1 MLGALCLALLLQC
14 TMAQE
19 AEDMAEDQNSV
30 NAIFER
36 IEDYADTLDLDTDKD
51 EFFWDEEYWMLPFQH
66 VMKCPDGHGWEG
78 DFTNGH
84 CKPCSAGHFAD
95 DDDFGLKSRCIP
107 CPSDEFEDGQEQGYC
122 YGYCNV
128 GTTFQV
134 GSTQESDCVDPDEM
148 FGEGSFQSEV
158 SVEVDMTGDW
168 SFLNDI
174 LKEAS
179 GISFYE
185 AKAFVEYDE
194 KDHFS
199 KLQVRAM
206 LPNNVAVHAHGF
218 LLKFKAYKDSIN
230 DYASLADHYTR
241 IVFDMLNNAETFKE
255 FGWKMNHDQLRVK
268 DEEIL
273 SVDVHLNQHCE
284 DGYRSAEWEGVG
296 TKCVKDNTNAP
307 SLKKSVFIQYV
318 GKSQDCMSLGGEAR
332 LRDFVQYNWP
342 FPCLESDEC
351 EAHFTTCNT
360 LISGECAI
368 MIHLIFYDD
377 DAGQGTV
384 ESNLDKAK
392 DVEYYDGESFEYSE
406 ENSYKFR
413 DSSECGAD
421 PKIDSDGSFK
431 CSESCDSESGYRLT
445 KSGNC
450 QKCPYSTWFDI
461 NSESN
466 FPRCHSCGFYQS
478 VTVFDNVP
486 KSAEGC
492 LNGGYTREKNS
503 DGVWGGYGA
512 SIDADIEYEVNAN
525 IEMYLCEFM
534 EVKQRFENFCSDKFS
549 LEDMSLDDFTDYNLE
564 MLGCLVMEEFSEIH
578 EHSCKDFD
586 RSWSDI
592 MNDFEWEDVACFVTE
607 GIYKIDEKGQNCENL
622 SDDEKRL
629 TMSFDFSEYLSDTVW
644 ANGFYLPL
652 FSQVGKMERFQ
663 MDTVSK
669 TVEGAFRKFG
679 MYEMTKLTGLE
690 MMDHMRDMILSI
702 PRGLRITNGALTTLD
717 ISDILCENGNVKLH
731 CSDDSC
737 RSCKNNADGGES
749 ADDAAAD
756 DAAADD
762 GSGCYE
768 DGCNNCQAVWPS
780 SVECEPECEVQ
791 HDIDN
796 GRLIKIS
803 DNDWVENQ
811 LCEGCNNIATTY
823 RYSCEEGYRLDN
835 LGGGDDVCNIAKVYC
850 KTTDNTINRQ
860 PNCVRDTC
868 VFRELENGYIA
879 KKHADLDSPCRY
891 AEYECDPGYE
901 MEGERMV
908 SCSLEDDQSDMPR
921 CVKAECQ
928 FPEELEN
935 ARLVGEYVNWEG
947 SRRGWYQCLDG
958 TRDYDDIYVR
968 LECRSESQSTGCE
981 KMYDCPSVIE
991 NGYLMREW
999 EWNSEYEQEYTYI
1012 GEYRCNPGFELR
1024 NAKIFS
1030 ASEEDYKEKYG
1041 WGKCIDGENNTP
1053 DPENLPR
1060 CVRPDSPEPCNMPE
1074 KILNGYRV
1082 EEIKN
1087 EIYDIVDQAR
1097 YRCNSGYMMSET
1109 WKGDI
1114 GWCRSDRTFEL
1125 PYCVDPKDWY
1135 TIEFELVSGF
1145 SKMENAGRV
1154 RGRHNYADGSS
1165 GDWYAGCDDH
1175 FNGPAAGAICR
1186 SMGFRHGK
1194 QIKADKKM
1202 KPISDLPFGIT
1213 NIFCYHDDT
1222 LIMSPSCN
1230 ADKYGQ
1236 LGWPICTPEEQI
1248 AVHCFN
1254 EMWKVDVGFSM
1265 VERSGKMFCPVKVLK
1280 EGKEMKLKNMDVRVE
1295 WGGVHLE
1302 SGDDYKTEYFK
1313 EGVHYTTNGKFSLKK
1328 GFKARFTGDKKEYDC
1343 FFCDIYMN
1351 DQIMNPWPDKNH
1363 NCPTEYSE
1371 DDDMKEDYNGSH
1383 QLLFWE
1389 PL

>member
-1 MLGALCLALLLQC
+1 MLGVLWIALLLQC
-14 TMAQE
+14 SLTE
-19 AEDMAEDQNSV
+19 HHNSV
-30 NAIFER
+30 ESIIDR
-36 IEDYADTLDLDTDKD
+36 IGDYAETLGLDTDRD
-51 EFFWDEEYWMLPFQH
+51 EFFWDGDYWMEPSQH
-66 VMKCPDGHGWEG
+66 VMTCPDGFGWEG
-78 DFTNGH
+78 DFTNGQ

-95 DDDFGLKSRCIP
+95 GYDFGLKSRCIP

-122 YGYCNV
+122 NGYCNV

-179 GISFYE
+179 AIGFYE

-241 IVFDMLNNAETFKE
+241 IIFDMLNNAETFKE

-384 ESNLDKAK
+384 ESNLDKAN

-431 CSESCDSESGYRLT
+431 CSESCDSEGGYRLT

-450 QKCPYSTWFDI
+450 QKCPYSTWFDR

-466 FPRCHSCGFYQS
+466 FPRCHSCSFYQS

-512 SIDADIEYEVNAN
+512 YVDADLEFEVNAN
-525 IEMYLCEFM
+525 VEMYLCEVM
-534 EVKQRFENFCSDKFS
+534 EVKQGFQDFCSDRFS
-549 LEDMSLDDFTDYNLE
+549 IERMSLDDFTDYNVE
-564 MLGCLVMEEFSEIH
+564 MLGCLVMEEFSEIY
-578 EHSCKDFD
+578 EHSCKDFT

-592 MNDFEWEDVACFVTE
+592 MDNFYWEDVACFVAKK
-607 GIYKIDEKGQNCENL
+607 IHKIDERSQSCENL
-622 SDDEKRL
+622 SDNDNHL
-629 TMSFDFSEYLSDTVW
+629 TMAFDFTEYFSGHDIAW
-644 ANGFYLPL
+644 ASGFYLPL
-652 FSQVGKMERFQ
+652 FSHVGKMERFQ
-663 MDTVSK
+663 MDAVSK

-679 MYEMTKLTGLE
+679 MYEMTKLTGLQ
-690 MMDHMRDMILSI
+690 MMDHVRDMILTI
-702 PRGLRITNGALTTLD
+702 PRGLRMAEGTFEYTTKDDDIYCDNGQ
-717 ISDILCENGNVKLH
+717 VKL
-731 CSDDSC
+731 SC
-737 RSCKNNADGGES
+737 LYSGS
-749 ADDAAAD
+749 A
-756 DAAADD
+756 
-762 GSGCYE
+762 C
-768 DGCNNCQAVWPS
+768 
-780 SVECEPECEVQ
+780 ECEAEPEADCDFPN
-791 HDIDN
+791 DINN
-796 GRLIKIS
+796 GKLSGIYNRDYVSS
-803 DNDWVENQ
+803 DQ
-811 LCEGCNNIATTY
+811 LCEGCENPVTTY

-835 LGGGDDVCNIAKVYC
+835 LESNEDCEVVSFYC

-868 VFRELENGYIA
+868 VFRELGNGYIA
-879 KKHADLDSPCRY
+879 RKHADLDRPCRSV
-891 AEYECDPGYE
+891 EYKCDPGYE
-901 MEGERMV
+901 MEGEAEV
-908 SCSLEDDQSDMPR
+908 YCSVEGGKSDMPQ
-921 CVKAECQ
+921 CVKAECE

-935 ARLVGEYVNWEG
+935 ARFIVEYAEYDGNRAG
-947 SRRGWYQCLDG
+947 LYQCLDG
-958 TRDYDDIYVR
+958 TRYYGDVYDRIQCGD
-968 LECRSESQSTGCE
+968 SSTGCE
-981 KMYDCPSVIE
+981 KRNYCPAMIE

-999 EWNSEYEQEYTYI
+999 EWDEYETYI
-1012 GEYRCNPGFELR
+1012 GEYRCHPGFELR
-1024 NAKIFS
+1024 NPQIFS
-1030 ASEEDYKEKYG
+1030 SSEQDYEDKYG
-1041 WGKCIDGENNTP
+1041 WGACGRSRNENV

-1060 CVRPDSPEPCNMPE
+1060 CVEPGSPEPCNMPQE
-1074 KILNGYRV
+1074 IYNGYRV

-1087 EIYDIVDQAR
+1087 EMYDIVDQAR

-1135 TIEFELVSGF
+1135 TIEFELVPGT
-1145 SKMENAGRV
+1145 SKMENAGRAKA
-1154 RGRHNYADGSS
+1154 RHNYADGSS
-1165 GDWYAGCDDH
+1165 GDWYAACDDH
-1175 FNGPAAGAICR
+1175 FNGAAAGAMCR

-1202 KPISDLPFGIT
+1202 KPIEDIPFGMT
-1213 NIFCYHDDT
+1213 NVFCYHDDT
-1222 LIMSPSCN
+1222 LMMSPSCN
-1230 ADKYGQ
+1230 GDEYGQ
-1236 LGWPICTPEEQI
+1236 MGWPLCAPEEQI
-1248 AVHCFN
+1248 AIQCFDD
-1254 EMWKVDVGFSM
+1254 MWKVDVGFKM
-1265 VERSGKMFCPVKVLK
+1265 VQRSGKMFCPTQVMK
-1280 EGKEMKLKNMDVRVE
+1280 EGNMMKLKNMDVHVK
-1295 WGGVHLE
+1295 WGGVHLGRDGYYE
-1302 SGDDYKTEYFK
+1302 TKYFE
-1313 EGVHYTTNGKFSLKK
+1313 EGVQYNSMGKFSQKK
-1328 GFKARFTGDKKEYDC
+1328 GFKARFIGNKMDYDC
-1343 FFCDIYMN
+1343 FFCDIYMGEH
-1351 DQIMNPWPDKNH
+1351 IMNPWPDKNH
-1363 NCPTEYSE
+1363 NCPAEYSE
-1371 DDDMKEDYNGSH
+1371 DGGMMDDMDMN
-1383 QLLFWE
+1383 
-1389 PL
+1389 